1 MRAIEQRGFGGVE
14 VLALADVAP
23 PVPSDGDVLI
33 SASRAGVNFTDLQCR
48 AMGIQT
54 MVDQGGTPR
63 RLEPGDLPI
72 GPGGE
77 VAGTTSDGQRVVAIC
92 GTGGYAELAVASRD
106 LTFPVPDDVT
116 DEQALALLVQGL
128 TAWYLLK
135 QAAHLASGESVV
147 VLGASGG
154 VGSLAV
160 QLARHFSAGAVI
172 AVASTDEKRATALEL
187 GATTAVD
194 SDQDGLSER
203 ILSANDGGRVD
214 VVLDPVG
221 GTAFEQSLATLA
233 PGGRIVSYGTA
244 GGAPGEVST
253 RSLIIG
259 SKSVVGFWLMDA
271 LRTPRAAREPLRE
284 LFELLRA
291 GKLNPLVG
299 AVYPLSEAA
308 RAQLDVAERRTQGK
322 VSLDPSR

>member
-1 MRAIEQRGFGGVE
+1 VRAIEQRGFGGVE
-14 VLALADVAP
+14 VLALAEVAQ

-54 MVDQGGTPR
+54 MVDHGGAPR
-63 RLEPGDLPI
+63 RLGPEDLPI
-72 GPGGE
+72 VPGGE
-77 VAGTTSDGQRVVAIC
+77 VAGTTGDGRRVVAIC
-92 GTGGYAELAVASRD
+92 RTGGYAEFAVASRD

-128 TAWYLLK
+128 TAWYLLER
-135 QAAHLASGESVV
+135 AARLAAGESVV

-160 QLARHFSAGAVI
+160 QLARHFRAGTVI

-194 SDQDGLSER
+194 PGPDGLSER
-203 ILSANDGGRVD
+203 ILSANDGRRVD
-214 VVLDPVG
+214 VVLDSIG
-221 GTAFEQSLATLA
+221 GTAFAQSLEALA

-259 SKSVVGFWLMDA
+259 SKSVVGFWLMDS
-271 LRTPRAAREPLRE
+271 LRDARAAREPLRE

-291 GKLNPLVG
+291 GTLNPLVE

-308 RAQLDVAERRTQGK
+308 RAQLDVAERRTRGK
-322 VSLDPSR
+322 VTLDPSR